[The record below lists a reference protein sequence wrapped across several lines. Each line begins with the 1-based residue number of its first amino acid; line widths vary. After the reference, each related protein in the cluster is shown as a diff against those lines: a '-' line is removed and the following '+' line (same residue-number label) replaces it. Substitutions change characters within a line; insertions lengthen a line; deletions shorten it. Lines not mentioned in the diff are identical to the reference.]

1 MIIIKNYWRMKTIK
15 LLVLVTVAFGLFSC
29 VKYKEVKLNS
39 IDKTEFSYLGDGKVK
54 MDFEFNVD
62 NPNPKFMVKSASAQ
76 IFVDST
82 LLGNFIID
90 EPFFI
95 DNGSRE
101 IVATSG
107 VLDTEGNVWRV
118 IRSLVALKKGTD
130 RFSVSG
136 QVVFKRG
143 VFRKKFVFKNYS
155 LKQFA
160 DIISLNMD
168 FPFRMTDARSD
179 NCVECYN

>member
-1 MIIIKNYWRMKTIK
+1 MKAIK
-15 LLVLVTVAFGLFSC
+15 LLALLTVVIGLFSC

-39 IDKTEFSYLGDGKVK
+39 IDKTEFSYMGEGKVK

-76 IFVDST
+76 IFIDST
-82 LLGNFIID
+82 LLGNFVIE
-90 EPFFI
+90 EPFFVE
-95 DNGSRE
+95 NGSSE
-101 IVATSG
+101 IISTSG

-118 IRSLVALKKGTD
+118 IKSLIALKKGTD
-130 RFSVSG
+130 RFSLSG
-136 QVVFKRG
+136 YVVFKRG
-143 VFRKKFVFKNYS
+143 IFRKKYVFKNYS
-155 LKQFA
+155 LSQFA

-168 FPFRMTDARSD
+168 FPFRMTDAKSG